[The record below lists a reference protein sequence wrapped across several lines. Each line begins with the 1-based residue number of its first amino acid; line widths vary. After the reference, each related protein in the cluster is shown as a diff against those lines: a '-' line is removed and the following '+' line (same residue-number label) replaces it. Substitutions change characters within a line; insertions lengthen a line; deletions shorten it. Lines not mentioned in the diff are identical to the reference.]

1 MSKNL
6 DLLTINT
13 LRFLAVDAVQSANSG
28 HPGLPLGA
36 APMAYVIW
44 KKHLKH
50 NPKNPNWYD
59 RDRFVLSAGHGSA
72 LLYALIHLSGYDL
85 SLNELRNF
93 RQWDSK
99 TPGHPEYG
107 HTPGVETTTGPLGQG
122 FANGVGM
129 AMAERFLSKKYNKP
143 NFNIIDHYVYGI
155 VSDGDLMEGIASEAA
170 SIAGHLNLGKLIYL
184 YDDNN
189 ITIDGSTDLAFTE
202 DVFKRFESYNWHVQS
217 VDDGNNIDLID
228 EAIKNA
234 KRDDRPSLIK
244 VKTIIGFG
252 SPNEGT
258 SSVHGSPL
266 GEEGLKQAK
275 KNLRWESNDK
285 FYIPNE
291 AKNNFS
297 SIQDGKK
304 NEDKWNKLFQEFG
317 QKFPQLKNQ
326 FENSMRGVFP
336 DDWKDLLPK
345 FTQADGPIATR
356 SASGKV
362 LNSLSESIDNLF
374 GGSADLEPSNNS
386 YQKNKKVFNKENFD
400 GNNIHYGVREHAMA
414 AIANGMAVHGG
425 VIPYIATFLIFSD
438 YMKGAIRLSALMGI
452 KVIYIFTHDS
462 IGVGEDG
469 PTHQPIE
476 QTMSLRLIPGLT
488 VIRPA
493 DANET
498 ANAWKTALENNGP
511 TAILLTRQ
519 KLPIIDS
526 DIVSHSDNGLNWIEK
541 KENKIDLILLASGSE
556 VSLAMN
562 ARNDLMKENISAQV
576 ISIPSWELF
585 KKNNFGSENIPIITI
600 EAGTTI
606 GWSQFYSGTE
616 GKSIGIDRFGAS
628 APGDIVMEK
637 LGLSVKNVV
646 LTAKKLLNK

>member
-317 QKFPQLKNQ
+317 QKFPQSKNQ

-541 KENKIDLILLASGSE
+541 KENKTDLILLASGSE
-556 VSLAMN
+556 VSLAIN

-585 KKNNFGSENIPIITI
+585 KKNNFVIENIPIITI

>member
-202 DVFKRFESYNWHVQS
+202 DVSKRFESYNWHVQS

-297 SIQDGKK
+297 SIQDGKN

-345 FTQADGPIATR
+345 FTQEDGPIATR

-541 KENKIDLILLASGSE
+541 KENKTDLILLASGSE

-606 GWSQFYSGTE
+606 GWSQFYSGRE

>member
-202 DVFKRFESYNWHVQS
+202 DVSKRFESYNWHVQS

-258 SSVHGSPL
+258 ASVHGSPL

-297 SIQDGKK
+297 SIQDGKN

-345 FTQADGPIATR
+345 FTQEDGPIATR

-541 KENKIDLILLASGSE
+541 KENKTDLILLASGSE

-606 GWSQFYSGTE
+606 GWSQFYSGRE

>member
-129 AMAERFLSKKYNKP
+129 AMAERFLSKKYNRP

-541 KENKIDLILLASGSE
+541 KENKTDLILLASGSE

-606 GWSQFYSGTE
+606 GWSQFYSGRE

>member
-143 NFNIIDHYVYGI
+143 DFNIIDHYVYGI

-202 DVFKRFESYNWHVQS
+202 DVSKRFESYNWHVQS

-336 DDWKDLLPK
+336 DDWKDLLTK

-541 KENKIDLILLASGSE
+541 KENKTDLILLASGSE

-606 GWSQFYSGTE
+606 GWSQFYSGRE